1 MLTCK
6 QASQLV
12 SQSLDRPL
20 SWSERIRL
28 RFHLLICDV
37 CKRFNRQLRLLNLAV
52 KRMLQHTENDSTIQ
66 LSLEARDRISR
77 EISRST
83 ESGYH

>member
-28 RFHLLICDV
+28 RFHLCICDA
-37 CKRFNRQLRLLNLAV
+37 CNHFNRQLRLLSHAV
-52 KRMLQHTENDSTIQ
+52 KRMAQYTENDSTIQ
-66 LSLEARDRISR
+66 LSLEAKDRISR
-77 EISRST
+77 EISRFT
-83 ESGYH
+83 ESG